1 MSKNKKQHQVTL
13 DGLMTIETLDTGL
26 HALQF
31 DCCDD
36 FEGEPFKGRFRVQCM
51 RDGNIYMN
59 QYAKRIPNHAMFR
72 DDNASLTLGRNKRY
86 YFVFTMPEELAEQMP
101 EQLVRQAT
109 LIAQKMMR
117 QQIEQQKEERD

>member
-1 MSKNKKQHQVTL
+1 MSKIKKQHVTL
-13 DGLMTIETLDTGL
+13 DGMMTIETLDTGL

-31 DCCDD
+31 DCCED

-59 QYAKRIPNHAMFR
+59 QYPKRIPTHAMFR

-86 YFVFTMPEELAEQMP
+86 YFVFTMPEELVDQMP

-109 LIAQKMMR
+109 LIAQKMVR
-117 QQIEQQKEERD
+117 QQIEKQKGGKV